1 MRLNTLKM
9 LARLTQI
16 EALKFWRKPI
26 AFVVIMLMLVGPMIG
41 VTILARLS
49 PGDAVYPRIPQFLF
63 TADMLI
69 FIALATVVLS
79 IMALGNDYELG
90 TLRGILSR
98 GVSRSEFIVSKIIA
112 TVLAALVYG
121 IVFVAAGLV
130 SSLVSHLSLSDVPF
144 FEAAGAD
151 IFYRAL
157 GAAGVIALANFVL
170 SGIVMLAL
178 VLGKSSWAGML
189 AGIGYFLIDF
199 SIGGIGS
206 GGVLGVRG
214 AYRFTVTYHMI
225 SLMERLFPSDP
236 TVSLPRAW
244 IGQGFASPLSAVILL
259 LLYGFMLTIASILL
273 FQRQDLMAKT

>member
-1 MRLNTLKM
+1 M
-9 LARLTQI
+9 LARLTRI

-26 AFVVIMLMLVGPMIG
+26 AVVVVVLMLTGPIIG

-90 TLRGILSR
+90 TLRVILSR
-98 GVSRSEFIVSKIIA
+98 GVRRPHFIISKIIA
-112 TVLAALVYG
+112 TLLAALAYG
-121 IVFVAAGLV
+121 IVFVAAGLT
-130 SSLVSHLSLSDVPF
+130 SSFVAHLSLSNVPF
-144 FEAAGAD
+144 FEAAGED
-151 IFYRAL
+151 IFCRAL
-157 GAAGVIALANFVL
+157 GATSVIVLVNFVL

-178 VLGKSSWAGML
+178 VLGRSSWAGML

-199 SIGGIGS
+199 SVGGIGS
-206 GGVLGVRG
+206 GRVLGVQD
-214 AYRFTVTYHMI
+214 AFQYTVSYHMI
-225 SLMERLFPSDP
+225 SLMDRLFPSDP

-244 IGQGFASPLSAVILL
+244 IGHGFASPTSAVIVLL
-259 LLYGFMLTIASILL
+259 FYGAVLSIISILI
-273 FQRQDLMAKT
+273 FQRQDLTAKS